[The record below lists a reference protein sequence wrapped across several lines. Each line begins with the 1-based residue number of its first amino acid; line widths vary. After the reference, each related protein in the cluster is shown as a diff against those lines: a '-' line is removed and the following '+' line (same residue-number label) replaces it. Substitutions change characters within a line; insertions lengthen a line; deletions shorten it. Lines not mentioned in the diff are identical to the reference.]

1 MLTSRQATNAYAA
14 SASHRSLREREAD
27 VFRRTN
33 AVLRRARE
41 KGGISRVRAIAD
53 NRLLWTTLTNLLLD
67 PDNALPAELRASI
80 VSVGIAVQREMAS
93 AEPNFD
99 FLLKVN
105 ENIAAGLSGTG

>member
-41 KGGISRVRAIAD
+41 KGGISRAIAD